1 MHGIR
6 DAEYNIGITGWR
18 QNLGRDGGIEEPY
31 IYAWHWGP
39 RDLMMRVNHSQFS
52 WM

>member
-18 QNLGRDGGIEEPY
+18 QNLGRDGGIEEPM
-31 IYAWHWGP
+31 AWHWGP